1 MAKIFNKT
9 LNMEGN
15 HMEISNMKNMVILKN
30 LPSNIVDE
38 AIVILKSNKKVK
50 KLEFAESKLNNVKTN
65 NNDNNRNN
73 DYIVNEAEMVISNY
87 ISNLEKP
94 KEINSSTKELK
105 KKYSKLKKLTIFLG
119 IITIFQIILM
129 LLK

>member
-1 MAKIFNKT
+1 
-9 LNMEGN
+9 
-15 HMEISNMKNMVILKN
+15 MEISNMKNMVILKN